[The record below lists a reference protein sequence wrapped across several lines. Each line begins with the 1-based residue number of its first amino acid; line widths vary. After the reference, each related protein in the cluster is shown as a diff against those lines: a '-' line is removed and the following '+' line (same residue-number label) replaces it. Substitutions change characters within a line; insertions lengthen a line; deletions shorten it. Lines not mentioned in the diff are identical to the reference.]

1 MPTPTKLSLFLDNA
15 RLMQQAFDITP
26 LLYGSL
32 GLEYLTGEDLN
43 SDDIDILIYEKYL
56 TDRWDEFRATLE
68 KEGYVLADEHEHTFC
83 KDGVCYSYASIEE
96 LYSFA
101 GIPLTKIGVKT
112 EEDVKFRLLTLEQY
126 QTVYRASS
134 KDGYRVNVRN
144 KKDKE
149 KLKFIYK
156 QIVKEQKKKNPHP
169 ALNALAEGGI
179 ELLLLIVA
187 LAIGLL
193 VMWILPEYV
202 DMPIEIAIL
211 IGGFI
216 LAAIIGVF
224 LLVDYFVRFKKK
236 DKK

>member
-1 MPTPTKLSLFLDNA
+1 MPTPTKFPLFLENA
-15 RLMQQAFDITP
+15 RLLQNSFDITP

-56 TDRWDEFRATLE
+56 TDRWDEFKTALE

-112 EEDVKFRLLTLEQY
+112 EENVKFRLLTLEQY
-126 QTVYRASS
+126 RSVYRASS

-156 QIVKEQKKKNPHP
+156 QIVKEQKKENPHP
-169 ALNALAEGGI
+169 ALNALVEGGI

-224 LLVDYFVRFKKK
+224 LLVDYFVRLKKK

>member
-1 MPTPTKLSLFLDNA
+1 MPTPTKFPLFLDNA
-15 RLMQQAFDITP
+15 RLLQKSFDIIP

-56 TDRWDEFRATLE
+56 TDRWDEFKTTLE
-68 KEGYVLADEHEHTFC
+68 KEGYVLIDEHEHTFC

-101 GIPLTKIGVKT
+101 GIPLTKLGVKT
-112 EEDVKFRLLTLEQY
+112 VEDVKFRLLTLEQY

-134 KDGYRVNVRN
+134 KDGYRVKVRN

-156 QIVKEQKKKNPHP
+156 QIVKEQKKENPHP
-169 ALNALAEGGI
+169 VLNALAEAGI
-179 ELLLLIVA
+179 ELLLIFGA

-193 VMWILPEYV
+193 VIWILPEYV
-202 DMPIEIAIL
+202 DMPIEIAIT

-224 LLVDYFVRFKKK
+224 LLVDYFVRLKKK